1 MSIEQK
7 RLMVKPEVSDTMPS
21 EVVDPF
27 QEGYEKFVSA
37 ELYLQKEIK
46 HNHVITSMVCGAFA
60 GICAKTF
67 IAPAERIKMTFQVSA
82 EKFTFRGA
90 FLRAKNVIMEQGVFS
105 LWKGHSTTIL
115 RIAPYSGLSYAIHDY
130 SESTFKNYLQ
140 TNKLPGTYKFLA
152 GSLAGSGGTL
162 LTYPLDVLRVRLALG
177 QNWSGAIRQGGLFQG
192 LFPTLLGIV
201 PYSGT
206 AWAVKQTLLEEL
218 FPAIVHKKPTVTES
232 LVINALAGYVMLIS
246 ILTSINCVLMCR
258 LCGQFVTYP
267 LDIVRRRMQIA
278 QRTEGV
284 PLLNFR

>member
-1 MSIEQK
+1 MK
-7 RLMVKPEVSDTMPS
+7 DMPE

-46 HNHVITSMVCGAFA
+46 NNHVISSMICGAFA

-82 EKFTFRGA
+82 DKFTFRNA
-90 FLRAKNVIMEQGVFS
+90 IVRAQNIVTEQSIFS

-115 RIAPYSGLSYAIHDY
+115 RIAPYSGFSYAIHDY
-130 SESTFKNYLQ
+130 AETTFKNRLQ
-140 TNKLPGTYKFLA
+140 TNKLPGIYKFLA

-177 QNWSGAIRQGGLFQG
+177 QSWASAIRQGGLFQG

-218 FPAIVHKKPTVTES
+218 FPAIVHKRPTVTES
-232 LVINALAGYVMLIS
+232 LVINAMAG
-246 ILTSINCVLMCR
+246 
-258 LCGQFVTYP
+258 
-267 LDIVRRRMQIA
+267 
-278 QRTEGV
+278 
-284 PLLNFR
+284 